1 MAVQNGEGEDF
12 SISLALGLSPEE
24 HASLSG
30 LNTSHRSTKELMERY
45 SLEISQKEQSV
56 TVEEVT
62 DVTPVEEESVADSGQ
77 KTLF

>member
-1 MAVQNGEGEDF
+1 M
-12 SISLALGLSPEE
+12 GLSPEE

-45 SLEISQKEQSV
+45 SLEISNNEQSV
-56 TVEEVT
+56 IVEEVT
-62 DVTPVEEESVADSGQ
+62 DVTPIEEENVTDSGQ